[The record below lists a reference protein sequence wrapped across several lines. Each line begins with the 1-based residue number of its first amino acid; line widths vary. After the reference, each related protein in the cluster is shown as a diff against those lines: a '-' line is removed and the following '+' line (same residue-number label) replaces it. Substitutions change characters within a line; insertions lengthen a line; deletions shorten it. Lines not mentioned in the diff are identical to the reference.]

1 MKKNL
6 NYFNIVFK
14 NNRVRDWAERAA
26 EDLNISLSEIHPLPT
41 QENII
46 NKNQRIKISRLGDR
60 ENNYSEHMNNR
71 LNEQVTYCELEI
83 FNSIW

>member
-1 MKKNL
+1 M
-6 NYFNIVFK
+6 
-14 NNRVRDWAERAA
+14 
-26 EDLNISLSEIHPLPT
+26 PT

-71 LNEQVTYCELEI
+71 LNEQVTDYELEI
-83 FNSIW
+83 LIPFDNYSNIFIESKTDRRTCFPEWIP